1 MPTGTVRFFLPQK
14 GYGFIAPDDGGLDM
28 FVHARDLQKA
38 GMREPHVGRRVS
50 YEIKLS
56 ERAGK
61 PRAEAL
67 KELPA

>member
-14 GYGFIAPDDGGLDM
+14 GYGFIAPDDGGPDV
-28 FVHARDLQKA
+28 FVHVRDLQKA
-38 GMREPHVGRRVS
+38 GMREPHLGRRVS
-50 YEIKLS
+50 YEIALS
-56 ERAGK
+56 ERTGK